1 MSLVVSR
8 FYPDQVA
15 AFILGKRSVMLVLS
29 ISLTLSAGRRGCDQ
43 VVSSQS
49 FELVG
54 NGHTT

>member
-15 AFILGKRSVMLVLS
+15 AFILGKRSVCLC
-29 ISLTLSAGRRGCDQ
+29 ISLTLSAGRRGRDQ

-54 NGHTT
+54 NGHIT